1 MKLGRRDWLALGGII
16 GLAVG
21 LPVVL
26 GLASHALDIPH
37 NDDFDYRQVALG
49 LWSTGTLEMRGFS
62 VMSLIGQ
69 ILFVQPFLWLS
80 GGAPWA
86 FAAATAVLTVAGLVS
101 AYVLIRRVLDT
112 GRTALALLAAVFVP
126 GFLVNTTSFMTDLP
140 AFASSLVCLAL
151 GAAAVRADGTISW
164 RLLVASLVVGC
175 FGVSIR
181 ESTLAAPMAV
191 VVVAALA
198 DRRGPD
204 RAVAAGIGLLVAA
217 AAIHFGAAA
226 IPAQGS
232 ARFDPG
238 PGLQRLRLAFQTLAL
253 CLSPALVVAIAWWRS
268 RWRVVDVLPGL
279 IAGLAIAWPS
289 VNALAKT
296 GRLPPMLIGNLFTSI
311 GPDGGGALAGGRP
324 GLYPIEVWTGVQVAA
339 FIATI
344 FLPGVTT
351 GIIGSTVRQ
360 GGLTLARIRGWSRSA
375 ASVLVAFA
383 LFTTVGLALY
393 GWAYTMFDRYLWPLV
408 LVGSALLLVRP
419 ASVAEATADPEEA
432 GPEAPGAVTGTAD
445 AGGESAPGPAPISP
459 PPPRRLHPA
468 PWFAG
473 ALLVALGGLSL
484 VHLLASNA
492 FSAGRWAFGERA
504 LAMGIPAGHVD
515 AGMEWVGY
523 YATGDAKVFGGAPKG
538 QMWYTGWWP
547 SFRQCA
553 VVTSSQITRPGYEI
567 VFADP
572 SAYRQYQIA
581 GPALPLFLYRVNVP
595 SCP

>member
-1 MKLGRRDWLALGGII
+1 MTLTRRDWLVLAGIL

-21 LPVVL
+21 LPVIL
-26 GLASHALDIPH
+26 GATSAALDIPH
-37 NDDFDYRQVALG
+37 NDDFDYRQVAFG

-69 ILFVQPFLWLS
+69 VLFVQPFLWLS

-86 FAAATAVLTVAGLVS
+86 FAAATGVLTVAGLAS
-101 AYVLIRRVLDT
+101 AYVLIRRVL
-112 GRTALALLAAVFVP
+112 GIGPTALALLAAVLVP

-140 AFASSLVCLAL
+140 AFASGFVCLAL
-151 GAAAVRADGTISW
+151 GAAAIGGGGTISW
-164 RLLVASLVVGC
+164 RLVIASLAVGC

-191 VVVAALA
+191 IVVAAVA
-198 DRRGPD
+198 DRRGPY
-204 RAVAAGIGLLVAA
+204 RAIAAGIVLLAAA
-217 AAIHFGAAA
+217 AAIHFMAAA
-226 IPAQGS
+226 IAGQGS

-268 RWRVVDVLPGL
+268 RWRVVDILLGL
-279 IAGLAIAWPS
+279 VVGLAVAWPS
-289 VNALAKT
+289 LSALAKT
-296 GRLPPMLIGNLFTSI
+296 GRLPAMLIGNLFTSI
-311 GPDGGGALAGGRP
+311 GPDGGGALGGGRP

-344 FLPGVTT
+344 FLPGVTF
-351 GIIGSTVRQ
+351 GIIGATIRQ
-360 GGLTLARIRGWSRSA
+360 GGLTIARIRAWSRSPV
-375 ASVLVAFA
+375 SMLVAFA
-383 LFTTVGLALY
+383 LFTTLGLALY

-408 LVGSALLLVRP
+408 LVGSALLLIRP
-419 ASVAEATADPEEA
+419 ASVAEATDE
-432 GPEAPGAVTGTAD
+432 
-445 AGGESAPGPAPISP
+445 PAPASEVESP
-459 PPPRRLHPA
+459 PARRLHPA
-468 PWFAG
+468 PWLAA
-473 ALLVALGGLSL
+473 ALLVAMGGLSL
-484 VHLLASNA
+484 MHLLASNA

-504 LAMGIPAGHVD
+504 LAIGIPAQHVD

-523 YATGDAKVFGGAPKG
+523 YATGDAKVFSGAPKG

-572 SAYRQYQIA
+572 SAYHQYQFA
-581 GPALPLFLYRVNVP
+581 GPPLPLFLYRVNGP

>member
-1 MKLGRRDWLALGGII
+1 MTLTRRDWIALGGII

-21 LPVVL
+21 LPVIL
-26 GLASHALDIPH
+26 GLVAGALDIPH

-86 FAAATAVLTVAGLVS
+86 FAAATGVLTVAGLVS

-126 GFLVNTTSFMTDLP
+126 GFVVNTTSFMTDLP
-140 AFASSLVCLAL
+140 AFASAFVCLAL
-151 GAAAVRADGTISW
+151 GVAAIRPDGTISW
-164 RLLVASLVVGC
+164 RLLIASLAAGC

-181 ESTLAAPMAV
+181 ESALAAPMAV
-191 VVVAALA
+191 IVVAAVA
-198 DRRGPD
+198 DRRGQY
-204 RAVAAGIGLLVAA
+204 RVIAAGIALLVISLVIHQLAA
-217 AAIHFGAAA
+217 GIAG
-226 IPAQGS
+226 QGS

-268 RWRVVDVLPGL
+268 RWRVADVLPGL

-289 VNALAKT
+289 VNALART

-311 GPDGGGALAGGRP
+311 GPDGGGALGGGRP

-339 FIATI
+339 FVATV

-351 GIIGSTVRQ
+351 GIIGSTIRH
-360 GGLTLARIRGWSRSA
+360 GGLTLVRIRGWSRSP

-383 LFTTVGLALY
+383 LFTAVGLALY
-393 GWAYTMFDRYLWPLV
+393 GWAFTMFDRYLWPLI
-408 LVGSALLLVRP
+408 LVGSALLLIRP
-419 ASVAEATADPEEA
+419 ASVAEPTAEPEEV
-432 GPEAPGAVTGTAD
+432 GTPE
-445 AGGESAPGPAPISP
+445 
-459 PPPRRLHPA
+459 PPRRLRPA
-468 PWFAG
+468 PWLAG
-473 ALLVALGGLSL
+473 ALLAGLGGLSL
-484 VHLLASNA
+484 MHLLASNA
-492 FSAGRWAFGERA
+492 FSAGRWTFGERA

-523 YATGDAKVFGGAPKG
+523 YATGDARVYWVAPKG

-572 SAYRQYQIA
+572 SAYHQYQLA
-581 GPALPLFLYRVNVP
+581 GPAMPLFLYRVNAP
-595 SCP
+595 GCP

>member
-1 MKLGRRDWLALGGII
+1 MRDRRDWLAVAGIV

-21 LPVVL
+21 LPVIL
-26 GLASHALDIPH
+26 GISSGALDIPH

-49 LWSTGTLEMRGFS
+49 YWSTGTLEMRGFS

-86 FAAATAVLTVAGLVS
+86 FAAATGVLTVAGLVS
-101 AYVLIRRVLDT
+101 AYVLLRRVLDT
-112 GRTALALLAAVFVP
+112 GRTALALLAAVLVP

-140 AFASSLVCLAL
+140 AFASAFVCLAI
-151 GAAAVRADGTISW
+151 GAAALRPDGSISW
-164 RLLVASLVVGC
+164 RPLIASLAVGC

-191 VVVAALA
+191 VVVAAVA
-198 DRRGPD
+198 DRRGPY
-204 RAVAAGIGLLVAA
+204 RVAAAGIGLLVAA
-217 AAIHFGAAA
+217 ATIHFLAAA
-226 IPAQGS
+226 IPGQGS

-238 PGLQRLRLAFQTLAL
+238 PGLQRLRLAFQTLAV

-289 VNALAKT
+289 VSALART
-296 GRLPPMLIGNLFTSI
+296 GRLPSMLIGNLFTSI
-311 GPDGGGALAGGRP
+311 GPDGGGALGGGRP

-339 FIATI
+339 FVATV

-351 GIIGSTVRQ
+351 GIIGSTIRH
-360 GGLTLARIRGWSRSA
+360 GGVTVARIRAWSRSP
-375 ASVLVAFA
+375 ASLLVACA
-383 LFTTVGLALY
+383 LFTAVGLALY
-393 GWAYTMFDRYLWPLV
+393 GWAYTMFDRYLWPLII
-408 LVGSALLLVRP
+408 VGSALLVIRP
-419 ASVAEATADPEEA
+419 ASVADATAEPEEV
-432 GPEAPGAVTGTAD
+432 GPEARPASAGA
-445 AGGESAPGPAPISP
+445 EPSP
-459 PPPRRLHPA
+459 RSSPEFPLLPRRLRPA
-468 PWFAG
+468 PWLAG
-473 ALLVALGGLSL
+473 ALLVGLGGLSL
-484 VHLLASNA
+484 MHLLASNA
-492 FSAGRWAFGERA
+492 FSAGRWEFGERA

-523 YATGDAKVFGGAPKG
+523 YATGDARVYWVAPKG

-547 SFRQCA
+547 SYRQCA

-572 SAYRQYQIA
+572 SAYHQYQLA

-595 SCP
+595 TCP

>member
-1 MKLGRRDWLALGGII
+1 MTLTRRDWIALGGII

-21 LPVVL
+21 LPVIL
-26 GLASHALDIPH
+26 GLVAGALDIPH

-80 GGAPWA
+80 GGGPWA
-86 FAAATAVLTVAGLVS
+86 FAAATGVLTTAGLVS
-101 AYVLIRRVLDT
+101 AYLLIRRVLDT
-112 GRTALALLAAVFVP
+112 SRTALALLAAVFVP

-140 AFASSLVCLAL
+140 AFASAFVCLAL
-151 GAAAVRADGTISW
+151 GATAIRPDGTISW
-164 RLLVASLVVGC
+164 RLLIAALAVGC

-181 ESTLAAPMAV
+181 ESALAAPMAV
-191 VVVAALA
+191 IVVAAMA
-198 DRRGPD
+198 DRRGPY
-204 RAVAAGIGLLVAA
+204 RAVAAGIALAA
-217 AAIHFGAAA
+217 AAASIHFLAAA
-226 IPAQGS
+226 IPGQGS
-232 ARFDPG
+232 ATFDPG

-289 VNALAKT
+289 VSALART

-311 GPDGGGALAGGRP
+311 GPDGGGALGGGRP

-339 FIATI
+339 FVATV

-351 GIIGSTVRQ
+351 GIIGSTIRH
-360 GGLTLARIRGWSRSA
+360 GGVTLARIRGWSRSP
-375 ASVLVAFA
+375 ASVIVAFA
-383 LFTTVGLALY
+383 LFTAVGLALY
-393 GWAYTMFDRYLWPLV
+393 GWAFTMFDRYLWPLI
-408 LVGSALLLVRP
+408 LVGSALLLIRP
-419 ASVAEATADPEEA
+419 ASIAAATAEPEEV
-432 GPEAPGAVTGTAD
+432 GTPE
-445 AGGESAPGPAPISP
+445 P
-459 PPPRRLHPA
+459 PLLPRRLRPA
-468 PWFAG
+468 PWLAG
-473 ALLVALGGLSL
+473 ALLVALGGLS
-484 VHLLASNA
+484 VMHLLASNA

-504 LAMGIPAGHVD
+504 LALGIPAGHVD

-523 YATGDAKVFGGAPKG
+523 YATGDARVYWVAPKG

-567 VFADP
+567 VVADP
-572 SAYRQYQIA
+572 SAYHQFQFA
-581 GPALPLFLYRVNVP
+581 GPPMALFLYRVTAP
-595 SCP
+595 GCP